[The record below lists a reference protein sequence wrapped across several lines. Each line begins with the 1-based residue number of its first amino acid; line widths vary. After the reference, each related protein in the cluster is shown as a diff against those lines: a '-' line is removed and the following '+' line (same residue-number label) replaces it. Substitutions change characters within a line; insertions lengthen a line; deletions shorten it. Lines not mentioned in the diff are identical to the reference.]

1 MVIADILDYAP
12 HVIEIKKLT
21 IQVHDLLNEGHY
33 VDAKEL
39 ALRLQAESK
48 LLNTA
53 IASRLNGS

>member
-1 MVIADILDYAP
+1 MEIANIVDYAP

-21 IQVHDLLNEGHY
+21 IQTHDLLNEGNY
-33 VDAKEL
+33 EEAKEF